1 MAHVLLVVFLITLL
15 YIGIANRLFTYI
27 NILMVQGVLLTGAA
41 YLQLHD
47 MSWNNLL
54 FVLAETLIFKTL
66 AIPLFMKNIIRKNK
80 ITREAEPFVPNFVS
94 LIIITFLLAGSFL
107 GAGTIADSDMGHL
120 DAMFFA
126 AAVSTVFVGLFIII
140 SRKKLITHVM
150 GYLVIENG
158 IFVLSLAVG
167 NEMPMMVN
175 SGILLDIF
183 VSILVLGI
191 FANKIGDVFR
201 ESDVEQLNHLRD

>member
-1 MAHVLLVVFLITLL
+1 MIHVLLVVFLITLL

-27 NILMVQGVLLTGAA
+27 NILIVQGVVLFGVA
-41 YLQLHD
+41 YVQLHD
-47 MSWNNLL
+47 MNWTNLA
-54 FVLAETLIFKTL
+54 FVLLETLIFK
-66 AIPLFMKNIIRKNK
+66 AIIIPLFLKGIIRKNK

-94 LIIITFLLAGSFL
+94 LIIITMLLVGSFL
-107 GAGTIADSDMGHL
+107 GASTIDMGHL
-120 DAMFFA
+120 DVVFFVVA
-126 AAVSTVFVGLFIII
+126 ISTVFVGLFIII
-140 SRKKLITHVM
+140 SRKKLVTLVM

-158 IFVLSLAVG
+158 IFILSLAVG

-191 FANKIGDVFR
+191 FVNKIGDVFK
-201 ESDVEQLNHLRD
+201 ESDVEQLNQLRD

>member
-1 MAHVLLVVFLITLL
+1 MADVLLVVFLITLL

-27 NILMVQGVLLTGAA
+27 NILTIQGIVLFGVA
-41 YLQLHD
+41 YIQLHE
-47 MSWNNLL
+47 MNWSNLL
-54 FVLAETLIFKTL
+54 FVLMETLIFK
-66 AIPLFMKNIIRKNK
+66 AAVIPLFLKSIIRKNK

-94 LIIITFLLAGSFL
+94 LLIITLLLVGSFL
-107 GAGTIADSDMGHL
+107 GAGSIDMG
-120 DAMFFA
+120 DRDVVFFA
-126 AAVSTVFVGLFIII
+126 VAVSTVFVGLFIII

-150 GYLVIENG
+150 GYLVVENG

-191 FANKIGDVFR
+191 FVNKIGDVFK
-201 ESDVEQLNHLRD
+201 ESDVEQLSRLRD

>member
-1 MAHVLLVVFLITLL
+1 MIHVLLVVFSITLL

-27 NILMVQGVLLTGAA
+27 NILMIQGVILFGVA
-41 YLQLHD
+41 YIQLHD
-47 MSWNNLL
+47 MSWSNLAFIL
-54 FVLAETLIFKTL
+54 LETLVFK
-66 AIPLFMKNIIRKNK
+66 AIIIPTFLKSIIRKNG

-94 LIIITFLLAGSFL
+94 LIIITFLLVAAYL
-107 GAGTIADSDMGHL
+107 GASTIDMGNL
-120 DAMFFA
+120 DIMFFVVA
-126 AAVSTVFVGLFIII
+126 ISTVFVGLFIII

-150 GYLVIENG
+150 GYLVLENG

-175 SGILLDIF
+175 TGILLDIF

-191 FANKIGDVFR
+191 FINKIGDVFK
-201 ESDVEQLNHLRD
+201 ESDVEQLSQLKD

>member
-1 MAHVLLVVFLITLL
+1 MTHVLLVVFSITLL

-27 NILMVQGVLLTGAA
+27 NILMMQGVILFGVA
-41 YLQLHD
+41 YIQLHN
-47 MSWNNLL
+47 MNWGNLAFIL
-54 FVLAETLIFKTL
+54 LETIIFKTL
-66 AIPLFMKNIIRKNK
+66 FIPMFMKNIIRKNG

-94 LIIITFLLAGSFL
+94 LIIITLLIVGSFL
-107 GAGTIADSDMGHL
+107 GAATVNPGDL
-120 DAMFFA
+120 DIVFFVTA
-126 AAVSTVFVGLFIII
+126 ISTVFVGLFIII

-158 IFVLSLAVG
+158 IFILSLTVG
-167 NEMPMMVN
+167 NEMPMLVN

-191 FANKIGDVFR
+191 FVNKIGDVFKD
-201 ESDVEQLNHLRD
+201 SDVEQLNQLRD